1 MMLKRQQGW
10 DDGREGDSRKGVSAA
25 AKGPTVLPFQ
35 LKLIVCLG

>member
-1 MMLKRQQGW
+1 MMLKRQGW

-25 AKGPTVLPFQ
+25 AKGPIVLPFQ